1 MIINILRWIAT
12 LLIAFL
18 AGKAVSKLKLP
29 AILGWL
35 ITGMILG
42 PNAAGLL
49 PQDVLDTAWYKTFI
63 MWMQCSFGLMLG
75 TELVWKRIKNY
86 GKALMVTT
94 LTQSLGTF
102 VLVSLVFAIVFHF
115 MGIPAYLGF
124 AFGGIALATAPAPAL
139 SIVSEFHTKG
149 PVTNTLLPMAV
160 LDDIVGI
167 AVFFT
172 VNAFIA
178 RNVSGGT
185 VSLFLIPVMILLPIV
200 VGALIGISAGILL
213 KKANGKTSVLFI
225 LIAGITLTTAVG
237 YWLNTYVFTNI
248 TLNYMLLGVS
258 FSAAFSN
265 MISEEKLETVTNYF
279 HPILGICLLGAIV
292 DLGAPLDYHLIL
304 GAGLFTFI
312 YIVARAFGKYSGA
325 RLGAKWMK
333 MPETVQKYLGFTL
346 LPHSGVSLVFTGIVC
361 ATLEG
366 GGESEYAVIAKGT
379 IAAAAVIN
387 EIIAVILA
395 KKGFE
400 RAGEITAA
408 ASS

>member
-42 PNAAGLL
+42 PNATGLL

-346 LPHSGVSLVFTGIVC
+346 LPHSGVSLVFTGVIC

-366 GGESEYAVIAKGT
+366 GGESEYAVIVKGT

-408 ASS
+408 AS

>member
-42 PNAAGLL
+42 PNATGLL

-86 GKALMVTT
+86 GKVLMATT

-366 GGESEYAVIAKGT
+366 GGESEYAVIVKGT

-408 ASS
+408 AS